1 MERTRRWHAGLF
13 ALAVFAFAFVF
24 FAKVHPLV
32 LYDGDDWA
40 TASYQRGA
48 LPKWHG
54 WNPGRVFPE
63 IFMPLCTSIG
73 AHVLYPLTG
82 DYVGAMSLVFAFT
95 AAAFITAYVGLLR
108 RFAGRRFALDAPAS
122 VLLAALFL
130 ALHFLCFR
138 AQEYG
143 NEHLFYAGNVCTFF
157 YYTLPALLNAGLVL
171 LWEAGGCFERF
182 ADPRHPAR
190 DGLLLLAVYLGVF
203 SNLFGS
209 QILAIY
215 AGVRIATDVCA
226 RCVRTK
232 TLRGAAEGLPARHAW
247 AGVVLLLWLAALIF
261 EANGGRAGNLTAGT
275 SLVNGLKQV
284 YWKLPSVRWKFNP
297 LFLNLALLLPVA
309 AVLARWIAPGR
320 TEADSAFA
328 QSAVRHALCLAL
340 SAVYLVL
347 LCAATVPSY
356 IQSAQVLLGAVFYGL
371 LLVIDSAAYLIK
383 RFPRLTALLPL
394 ALLLI
399 VFETDTRQPTF
410 AESNIDHLPAQTA
423 KAVTEAMI
431 AQMVEMEAS
440 GQTDAPRLYV
450 PVGDANDNWPHP
462 TYMLYNF
469 TKTLCKHGILRHEYH
484 NGTVV
489 PTEDFD
495 ARYGIR

>member
-1 MERTRRWHAGLF
+1 MERTKRWHAGLF

-157 YYTLPALLNAGLVL
+157 YYTLPALLNADIVL

-203 SNLFGS
+203 PTCSAARS
-209 QILAIY
+209 WRSTRA
-215 AGVRIATDVCA
+215 CA
-226 RCVRTK
+226 SRRTSARGACGQRRCAEPPRGC
-232 TLRGAAEGLPARHAW
+232 LRGMR
-247 AGVVLLLWLAALIF
+247 
-261 EANGGRAGNLTAGT
+261 GRA
-275 SLVNGLKQV
+275 S
-284 YWKLPSVRWKFNP
+284 
-297 LFLNLALLLPVA
+297 
-309 AVLARWIAPGR
+309 
-320 TEADSAFA
+320 
-328 QSAVRHALCLAL
+328 C
-340 SAVYLVL
+340 
-347 LCAATVPSY
+347 CC
-356 IQSAQVLLGAVFYGL
+356 
-371 LLVIDSAAYLIK
+371 
-383 RFPRLTALLPL
+383 
-394 ALLLI
+394 
-399 VFETDTRQPTF
+399 
-410 AESNIDHLPAQTA
+410 
-423 KAVTEAMI
+423 
-431 AQMVEMEAS
+431 S
-440 GQTDAPRLYV
+440 GWR
-450 PVGDANDNWPHP
+450 
-462 TYMLYNF
+462 
-469 TKTLCKHGILRHEYH
+469 R
-484 NGTVV
+484 
-489 PTEDFD
+489 
-495 ARYGIR
+495 